1 MKTLNKTLIR
11 SALVAAS
18 ALALAP
24 LANATPELEVAIG
37 SGGCTTLKSTS
48 SNGTL
53 VWSGTDPSVHF
64 TSIVASALGLP
75 TSGPPD
81 LLDSET
87 VDAHSTGSGTLYLC
101 ITETGLTG
109 PVSAAAV
116 SSFASFELP
125 TRWSV
130 TETSYADAA
139 DSAFGTAET
148 LGTHSFTSAGT
159 STAPSTLSFSA
170 PFSLTEIYKIAAVG
184 AGTTSDSIDIS
195 ADITNVPEPATF
207 ALLAVGLLGTAI
219 GLRRRRRS

>member
-1 MKTLNKTLIR
+1 MKTLNKTHICT
-11 SALVAAS
+11 ALVGAS

-37 SGGCTTLKSTS
+37 SSGCSTVKAT
-48 SNGTL
+48 SNTGL
-53 VWSGTDPSVHF
+53 VSWTGTDSSVHF
-64 TSIVASALGLP
+64 TAITLNAFGVP
-75 TSGPPD
+75 VSGPPD
-81 LLDSET
+81 YLNSDTLD
-87 VDAHSTGSGTLYLC
+87 VHSTGSGTLYLC
-101 ITETGLTG
+101 ITETGLRG

-116 SSFASFELP
+116 SSFASFQLP

-207 ALLAVGLLGTAI
+207 ALVAVGLLGTAI